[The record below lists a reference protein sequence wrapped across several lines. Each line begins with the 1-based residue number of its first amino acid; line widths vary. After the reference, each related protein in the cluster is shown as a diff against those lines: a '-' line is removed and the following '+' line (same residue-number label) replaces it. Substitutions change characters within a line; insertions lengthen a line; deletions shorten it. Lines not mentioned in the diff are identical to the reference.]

1 MTNEGGSNVRRL
13 SKPSPLQVGLQVPC
27 RIRAQTTAE
36 GDLREHP
43 PATGAGF
50 PRSGKAE
57 GMPDRGGTP
66 DAGPRAYVHCDF
78 AEAPSGFGDWLLER
92 EKRDCHRTAFRKGE
106 ALLRRTLLG
115 SRLRGVHGRVR
126 IGAGTPIHPRAGCRG
141 W

>member
-50 PRSGKAE
+50 PRFGKAE

-66 DAGPRAYVHCDF
+66 DARPRAYVHRDS
-78 AEAPSGFGDWLLER
+78 AEAPSGFGNWLLAS
-92 EKRDCHRTAFRKGE
+92 KIQPWLWHTATPAHSLTSENPLQRPAF
-106 ALLRRTLLG
+106 
-115 SRLRGVHGRVR
+115 SFSWV
-126 IGAGTPIHPRAGCRG
+126 GAKPIVV
-141 W
+141 